1 MGLLQPKH
9 AFERLANF
17 ALEAFEEIDGAMVAR
32 QYIPFSEL
40 VCTINPGKLSQEAP
54 SQSPQSTFKDADEY
68 ISYFEPLIVAELKA
82 EFSNAV
88 EKFARDGGEASAF
101 RSSLPPQGNRK
112 GSSGRKDDAGCPL
125 RAVILFAK
133 VENTF
138 QLVEAQ
144 PFNNPHNVG
153 LREGD
158 TIAAW
163 ACGKSPSEKPQKAL
177 PGSSAIGIVERITPV
192 GNTFVKAVLPEASPP
207 FKDGTEV
214 VLLKLGSIITYQRER
229 EALYRLPRATLL
241 SALLQPASPIAQGTN
256 AKRTTAQF
264 LEMVVSRNG
273 LNPSQADAVVSAV
286 KSGTGFGIIQG
297 PPGTGKTRTLVA
309 LLNVIHVLEYQAYYE
324 SFLRSIQVP
333 LSDSRSDSSS
343 GQRHNGNATRLDM
356 DQNSGSLKSM
366 LASLGKTL
374 AEVPRERSRR
384 PRMLVCAPSNAAV
397 DEALTRIINEGFLD
411 DYGRRY
417 SPELARLGSKE
428 VISSGARFVSAQG
441 QAEAFVERALGPHNK
456 KSPHAGDPSRMQHWI
471 SDWTKRTDRL
481 LLELK
486 HTKRTPEI
494 APKLVD
500 IHEQLRRLERDMV
513 RFEIASSTVLSR
525 EEKARRIER
534 TYIEDAQLVFATL
547 SGVATLMSALG
558 GADLTFETLVIDEAA
573 QATEPSSIIPLAFG
587 VRRCMMVGD
596 PQQLPATIFS
606 TGSTKLAYGISLLER
621 LVKAGMPVLL
631 LDTQYRMHPAI
642 SMFPSK
648 HFYNSRLQD
657 GANVLGPGRARSY
670 HDDDRKP
677 LLGPYVFVDVKSGTE
692 EKSSAERSM
701 YNSAEADLAISLVKK
716 FLFEFENEMLPE
728 KGSHGIAVVTPYRK
742 QLVALK
748 RALYRKKV
756 HLGDVEVD
764 TVDAFQGRE
773 KDVIIFSCVRTT
785 MNRGIGFVRDIR
797 RMNVGITRARCSMII
812 LGNAASLSRGS
823 DDWDSLVLDAK
834 SRGLFIQVNEM
845 SQDVTISNVLLPDYA
860 ANSHDSMGSG
870 SETTL
875 ARDPRLKREEERAKL
890 LSETRG
896 KRTAARSDPRK
907 TFDSTTVKASGFESN
922 DESSDNDSRT
932 NAVADGRL
940 EDLSKLEGLGLM
952 VSKYLDSRK
961 RKQSAVE
968 PPTAEGLPEKA
979 PEAHKISTT
988 SDPRRPRSMEQTSA
1002 VLAED
1007 TDGSHPSASITGE
1020 QKDGGK
1026 GEKTKAN
1033 ANENSAPPKAL
1044 NAYDPRKR
1052 RPVEHASVV
1061 LQPGVKIPTNES
1073 LSAMPEQRDSGAKIG
1088 MSSSLQDAIKALHS
1102 AVNSATADG
1111 ILKNSKSS

>member
-1 MGLLQPKH
+1 
-9 AFERLANF
+9 
-17 ALEAFEEIDGAMVAR
+17 MVAR

-40 VCTINPGKLSQEAP
+40 VCKINPAKLAQEAT
-54 SQSPQSTFKDADEY
+54 SQSPQSTFRDADEY
-68 ISYFEPLIVAELKA
+68 IAYFEPLILAELKA

-125 RAVILFAK
+125 RAVILFAR
-133 VENTF
+133 VENVF

-163 ACGKSPSEKPQKAL
+163 ACGKTPSANAQKAL
-177 PGSSAIGIVERITPV
+177 PGSSTIGLVERVTPL
-192 GNTFVKAVLPEASPP
+192 GNTFFKTILPEGSPP
-207 FKDGTEV
+207 LKDGTEI

-241 SALLQPASPIAQGTN
+241 SGLLQPASPIAQATN

-264 LEMVVSRNG
+264 LEMVVSQNG
-273 LNPSQADAVVSAV
+273 LNASQADAVISAV
-286 KSGTGFGIIQG
+286 KSSTGFRIIQG

-309 LLNVIHVLEYQAYYE
+309 LLNVIHVLEYQVYYE

-333 LSDSRSDSSS
+333 LSDSRSDSAAAHH
-343 GQRHNGNATRLDM
+343 HNGNPNRLDIN
-356 DQNSGSLKSM
+356 QNPGSLKSM

-397 DEALTRIINEGFLD
+397 DEALTRVINEGFLD

-441 QAEAFVERALGPHNK
+441 QAEAFLERALGPHNK
-456 KSPHAGDPSRMQHWI
+456 KSPHGGDPSRMQLWI
-471 SDWTKRTDRL
+471 SDWTKRTDGL

-486 HTKRTPEI
+486 HTKRKPEI

-500 IHEQLRRLERDMV
+500 IHEQLGRLERDMV

-534 TYIEDAQLVFATL
+534 AYIEDAQLVFATL

-606 TGSTKLAYGISLLER
+606 TGSTMISYGISLLER
-621 LVKAGMPVLL
+621 LVKAGTPVLL

-677 LLGPYVFVDVKSGTE
+677 LLGPYVFVDVQSGTE
-692 EKSSAERSM
+692 EKSSSERSM
-701 YNSAEADLAISLVKK
+701 YNSAEADLAISIVKK
-716 FLFEFENEMLPE
+716 FLVEFGNDMLPE

-742 QLVALK
+742 QLVWLK
-748 RALYRKKV
+748 RALHRKKV
-756 HLGDVEVD
+756 HLSEVEVD

-823 DDWDSLVLDAK
+823 EDWASLILDAK
-834 SRGLFIQVNEM
+834 SRGLFIQINEM
-845 SQDVTISNVLLPDYA
+845 SQDVRISSVLLPDYA

-890 LSETRG
+890 LNATRG
-896 KRTAARSDPRK
+896 KGTAARNDPRK
-907 TFDSTTVKASGFESN
+907 TFDSPSVKASGFESN

-932 NAVADGRL
+932 NATVDNPL
-940 EDLSKLEGLGLM
+940 EDLSQLEGLGLM
-952 VSKYLDSRK
+952 VSKYLESRK

-968 PPTAEGLPEKA
+968 TQTAEGVPPKA
-979 PEAHKISTT
+979 LEVHKISTT
-988 SDPRRPRSMEQTSA
+988 SDPRRSRPMEQTSP

-1007 TDGSHPSASITGE
+1007 PDGRDPSAILPGE
-1020 QKDGGK
+1020 RRDSDK
-1026 GEKTKAN
+1026 GEKNEAH
-1033 ANENSAPPKAL
+1033 ANENGASPKAP
-1044 NAYDPRKR
+1044 NASDPRKR

-1061 LQPGVKIPTNES
+1061 LQTRLKTPISEES
-1073 LSAMPEQRDSGAKIG
+1073 LSAMPEKRDSGTKTG

-1102 AVNSATADG
+1102 AVNTATAEG
-1111 ILKNSKSS
+1111 LLKNSKSS